1 MRIGAFGG
9 VGDLGS
15 IIEQA
20 AQAEAD
26 GLDSFWV
33 GQTFGLDAMC
43 TMTLVGSQVPR
54 IELGT
59 AVIPTYP
66 RHPVVLAGEALTV
79 SAASGGRFTLGVGP
93 SHQLV
98 VESMLG
104 LSYDK
109 PARHTRE
116 YLSALVPLCAGEGV
130 DITGEVVSAH
140 AGLQVEGATPVPV
153 MVAALGPKMLKI
165 AAELT
170 TGTITWMTGT
180 KTLSDHI
187 VPSISAAAAAAG
199 TGPMRVVAALPIGV
213 TDDVDG
219 AKERIER
226 VFSVYR
232 QLPAYQAM
240 FEREGAD
247 GPGDVSLVG
256 TEAEVRAGL
265 DRLRDGGV
273 TDFIAVSFTRD
284 TTTDEATRAL
294 LREYTR

>member
-1 MRIGAFGG
+1 MRIGVFGG

-15 IIEQA
+15 LLEQA

-26 GLDSFWV
+26 GLDSFWL

-43 TMTLVGSQVPR
+43 TMTLVGAQVPR

-93 SHQLV
+93 SHQIV
-98 VESMLG
+98 VESMFG
-104 LSYDK
+104 LSYDR

-116 YLSALVPLCAGEGV
+116 YLSALVPLCAGERV
-130 DITGEVVSAH
+130 SYQGETLAAH
-140 AGLQVEGATPVPV
+140 AGLQVEGSQPVPV
-153 MVAALGPKMLKI
+153 LVSALGPVMLRI

-170 TGTITWMTGT
+170 TGTVTWMTGT
-180 KTLSDHI
+180 RTLSDHI
-187 VPSISAAAAAAG
+187 VPTITAAAEAAG
-199 TGPMRVVAALPIGV
+199 TGPKRVVAALPVGV
-213 TDDVDG
+213 TSDVDA

-226 VFSVYR
+226 IFSLYR
-232 QLPAYQAM
+232 SLPSYQAM
-240 FEREGAD
+240 FEREGAA
-247 GPGDVSLVG
+247 GPGDVSIVG

-284 TTTDEATRAL
+284 TVIDQATRAVL
-294 LREYTR
+294 SDYAR